1 MLIALANQEILIN
14 YDESNDILKER
25 KKIEERE
32 R

>member
-14 YDESNDILKER
+14 YDKSNNILEE